1 MSPSTPNS
9 NLTPQKLPQPL
20 STFQRFKNYCLGVG
34 KEYNK
39 IQWVTKVELKKII
52 FVVLGFIIIFALVF
66 MAVTGV
72 FLLIHYLLGL
82 HK

>member
-1 MSPSTPNS
+1 MNHSSMTNNSQTPKNA
-9 NLTPQKLPQPL
+9 PQTSGLK
-20 STFQRFKNYCLGVG
+20 RIKNYFLGVG

-39 IQWVTKVELKKII
+39 IQWITKTELKKII